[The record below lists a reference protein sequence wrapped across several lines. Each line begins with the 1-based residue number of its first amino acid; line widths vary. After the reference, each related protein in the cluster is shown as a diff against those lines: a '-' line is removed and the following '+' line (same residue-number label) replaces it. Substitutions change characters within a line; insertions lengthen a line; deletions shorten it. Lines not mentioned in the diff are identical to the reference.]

1 MMRRVLNICTSLAF
15 AMCIFTVTSCVSS
28 TSVAEDNRWPFQVSG
43 QLSDADIQSIIDVVK
58 GVPNVSHYVRR
69 INVKSPTYVQVI
81 TSPSPKSGAG
91 DMVYVQKHR
100 GRWREDPKLRGA
112 WMLSA

>member
-1 MMRRVLNICTSLAF
+1 MTRRVLNICAAMAF
-15 AMCIFTVTSCVSS
+15 GVCVVTLTSCVSS
-28 TSVAEDNRWPFQVSG
+28 TSVAKNTRWTFQVSG

-58 GVPNVSHYVRR
+58 AVPDVSHHVRR
-69 INVKSPTYVQVI
+69 INVKSPTYVEVI
-81 TSPSPKSGAG
+81 TSTSPESGAD

-112 WMLSA
+112 WMLGA